1 MSLLTPALRARLR
14 VNADAHHTAQAQA
27 CREPDAAPVVKFFNP
42 MGAATWLLSELDA
55 DGDTVFG
62 LCDLGF
68 GSPELGY
75 ASLLEIAAVRLP
87 HGLRIERD
95 RHFIGRF
102 PLTVYAEA
110 ARLTGRI
117 TEAETLL
124 ATIHRA
130 RQPALAKITTA
141 DPEIPDISPDPGE

>member
-1 MSLLTPALRARLR
+1 MPHNYVKQS
-14 VNADAHHTAQAQA
+14 
-27 CREPDAAPVVKFFNP
+27 EPGATKSDV
-42 MGAATWLLSELDA
+42 GAATHNIIGRS
-55 DGDTVFG
+55 TYFG